1 MSFATTYKRLAAVN
15 ILHPWYLDT
24 EQQRFYELSAADQDA
39 VLTTQLQTGRYA
51 LLQDMLLEPTPST
64 AALLRGHKMLYRQT
78 PQGLLLGVAVETVD
92 AGGQTRYR
100 PQIIPDNSLRL
111 QFYIRIK
118 DPLLLSRSNLRI
130 NPVFPACYYFTNDT
144 ITAGKS
150 FPSLSVPMQDF
161 AEGRHYEMGE
171 TAIVNGMPSQATT
184 PTSTAAQGWS
194 ALTDRQYISEYDR
207 ILLPF
212 NFSYRIETTGVDEA
226 TFELK
231 QGDEVLKTLSF
242 QRPEG
247 LQEVTLDFRPK
258 QNETAIANG
267 VYTLAVSGGN
277 NYERSYTV
285 YLHNSLY
292 RPDVWGVLDIVLHT
306 TDTAAF
312 DLLDEDGL
320 LVAPGHPVFEL
331 RFLNRSTYFKYYFQQ
346 KEPPGTDPDWNH
358 LPAPA
363 GMQKVIISKQPIPLM
378 RAYRKINYDTVQ
390 LPNPDGRLISRE
402 DGRVCADT
410 VLTRIKL

>member
-39 VLTTQLQTGRYA
+39 VLTAQLQAGRYA
-51 LLQDMLLEPTPST
+51 LLQDMVLEPSPST
-64 AALLRGHKMLYRQT
+64 AALLRGHKMVYRQI
-78 PQGLLLGVAVETVD
+78 PQGLLLGIAVETT
-92 AGGQTRYR
+92 ATGYR

-118 DPLLLSRSNLRI
+118 DPLLLSRSNLRF
-130 NPVFPACYYFTNDT
+130 NPVFPAIYYFTNDA
-144 ITAGKS
+144 ITTGKT

-161 AEGRHYEMGE
+161 ADGRLYEMGE
-171 TAIVNGMPSQATT
+171 TAVVNGTPSQALT
-184 PTSTAAQGWS
+184 PTSTADQGWS

-212 NFSYRIETTGVDEA
+212 NFTYKIETAGVDEA

-231 QGDEVLKTLSF
+231 QGADVIKTLPF

-258 QNETAIANG
+258 QNEAPLQNG
-267 VYTLAVSGGN
+267 IYTLAVSGSN
-277 NYERSYTV
+277 NYERTYII
-285 YLHNSLY
+285 YLNNTLY
-292 RPDVWGVLDIVLHT
+292 RPDVWGVLDIALHT
-306 TDTAAF
+306 SDATF
-312 DLLDEDGL
+312 DLLDDDGL

-346 KEPPGTDPDWNH
+346 KEPPVIDPAWNE

-363 GMQKVIISKQPIPLM
+363 GIQKVIISKEPIPLI

-390 LPNPDGRLISRE
+390 LPNPDGSLISRQ

-410 VLTRIKL
+410 MLTRIKL

>member
-39 VLTTQLQTGRYA
+39 VLTAQLQAGRYA
-51 LLQDMLLEPTPST
+51 LLQDMVLEPSPST
-64 AALLRGHKMLYRQT
+64 AALLRGHKMVYRQI
-78 PQGLLLGVAVETVD
+78 PQGLLLGIAVETT
-92 AGGQTRYR
+92 ATGYR

-118 DPLLLSRSNLRI
+118 DHLLLSRSNLRF
-130 NPVFPACYYFTNDT
+130 NPVFPAIYYFTNDAS
-144 ITAGKS
+144 TAGKT

-161 AEGRHYEMGE
+161 ADGRLYEMGE
-171 TAIVNGMPSQATT
+171 TAIVNGTPSQAST

-194 ALTDRQYISEYDR
+194 ALTDKQYISEYDR

-212 NFSYRIETTGVDEA
+212 NFTYKIETAGVDEA

-231 QGDEVLKTLSF
+231 QGADVIKTLPF

-247 LQEVTLDFRPK
+247 LQDVTLDFRPK
-258 QNETAIANG
+258 QNEAPLQNG
-267 VYTLAVSGGN
+267 IYTLAVSGSN
-277 NYERSYTV
+277 NYERTYTI
-285 YLHNSLY
+285 YLNNTLY
-292 RPDVWGVLDIVLHT
+292 RPDVWGVLDIALHT
-306 TDTAAF
+306 SDPAF
-312 DLLDEDGL
+312 DLLDDDGL

-346 KEPPGTDPDWNH
+346 KEPPAIDPAWNE

-363 GMQKVIISKQPIPLM
+363 GIQKVIISKEPIPLI

-390 LPNPDGRLISRE
+390 LPNPDGSLISRQ

-410 VLTRIKL
+410 MLTRIKL

>member
-15 ILHPWYLDT
+15 MLHPWYLDT

-39 VLTTQLQTGRYA
+39 VLTAQLQAGRYA
-51 LLQDMLLEPTPST
+51 LLQDMVLEPSPST
-64 AALLRGHKMLYRQT
+64 AALLRGHKMVYRQI
-78 PQGLLLGVAVETVD
+78 PQGLLLGIAVETT
-92 AGGQTRYR
+92 ATGYR

-118 DPLLLSRSNLRI
+118 DHLLLSRSNLRF
-130 NPVFPACYYFTNDT
+130 NPVFPAIYYFTNDAS
-144 ITAGKS
+144 TAGKT

-161 AEGRHYEMGE
+161 ADGRLYEMGE
-171 TAIVNGMPSQATT
+171 TAIVNGTPSQASI

-194 ALTDRQYISEYDR
+194 ALTDKQYISEYDR

-212 NFSYRIETTGVDEA
+212 NFTYKIETAGVDEA

-231 QGDEVLKTLSF
+231 QGADVIKTLPF

-247 LQEVTLDFRPK
+247 LQDVTLDFRPK
-258 QNETAIANG
+258 QNEAPLKNG
-267 VYTLAVSGGN
+267 IYTLAVSGSN
-277 NYERSYTV
+277 NYERTYTI
-285 YLHNSLY
+285 YLNNTLY
-292 RPDVWGVLDIVLHT
+292 RPDVWGVLDIALHT
-306 TDTAAF
+306 SDPAF
-312 DLLDEDGL
+312 DLLDDDGL

-346 KEPPGTDPDWNH
+346 KEPPAIDPAWNE

-363 GMQKVIISKQPIPLM
+363 GIQKVIISKEPIPLI

-390 LPNPDGRLISRE
+390 LPNPDGSLISRQ

-410 VLTRIKL
+410 MLTRIKL

>member
-15 ILHPWYLDT
+15 MLHPWYLDT

-39 VLTTQLQTGRYA
+39 VLTAQLQAGRYA
-51 LLQDMLLEPTPST
+51 LLQDMVLEPSPST
-64 AALLRGHKMLYRQT
+64 AALLRGHKMVYRQI
-78 PQGLLLGVAVETVD
+78 PQGLLLGIAVETT
-92 AGGQTRYR
+92 ATGYR

-118 DPLLLSRSNLRI
+118 DHLLLSRSNLRF
-130 NPVFPACYYFTNDT
+130 NPVFPAIYYFTNDAS
-144 ITAGKS
+144 TAGKT

-161 AEGRHYEMGE
+161 ADGRLYEMGE
-171 TAIVNGMPSQATT
+171 TAIVNGTPSQAST

-194 ALTDRQYISEYDR
+194 ALTDKQYISEYDR

-212 NFSYRIETTGVDEA
+212 NFTYKIETAGVDEA

-231 QGDEVLKTLSF
+231 QGADVIKTLPF

-247 LQEVTLDFRPK
+247 LQDVTLDFRPK
-258 QNETAIANG
+258 QNEAPLQNG
-267 VYTLAVSGGN
+267 IYTLAVSGSN
-277 NYERSYTV
+277 NYERTYTI
-285 YLHNSLY
+285 YLNNTLY
-292 RPDVWGVLDIVLHT
+292 RPDVWGVLDIALHT
-306 TDTAAF
+306 SDPAF
-312 DLLDEDGL
+312 DLLDDDGL

-346 KEPPGTDPDWNH
+346 KEPPAIDPAWNE

-363 GMQKVIISKQPIPLM
+363 GIQKVIISKEPIPLI

-390 LPNPDGRLISRE
+390 LPNPDGSLISRQ

-410 VLTRIKL
+410 MLTRIKL